1 MLQFQIAWSYIKK
14 YWGFAVIVVSAI
26 LLIIFKLEADSQL
39 RRLQQELSDNEKRHQ
54 QELDDIR
61 KAHDVENQEHDAH
74 IKQLEDTLKQ
84 VEKQYEDAKS
94 HLDDEKRAEIKQI
107 IEKYSNDPNELAK
120 KLSDATGIRIV
131 IQ

>member
-107 IEKYSNDPNELAK
+107 IEEYSNDPNELAK
-120 KLSDATGIRIV
+120 KLSDATGIPIV

>member
-120 KLSDATGIRIV
+120 KLSDATGIPIV

>member
-26 LLIIFKLEADSQL
+26 LLIIFKLEADSKL

-120 KLSDATGIRIV
+120 KLSDATGIPIV